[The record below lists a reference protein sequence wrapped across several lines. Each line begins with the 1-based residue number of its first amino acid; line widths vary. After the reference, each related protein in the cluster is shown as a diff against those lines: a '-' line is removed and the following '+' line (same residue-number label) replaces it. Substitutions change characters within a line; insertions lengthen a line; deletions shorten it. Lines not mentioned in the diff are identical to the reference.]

1 MIFTFMDSSRDE
13 ADQAKAVIARI
24 HEGGTLRHPDSQL
37 YAFSS
42 PLLADS
48 KYSLE
53 NFNEQEI
60 VF

>member
-1 MIFTFMDSSRDE
+1 MDSSRDE